1 MYIAVCYHSVCTP
14 IPSAA
19 LLSTHPVFFELSEY
33 DWLSVQQLIEAQED
47 IVRSLDK
54 MWFKD
59 YVAYLNAKVKEVIRK
74 VEEKQNKTPGKPNTV
89 SIALLSVCILII
101 LIAER
106 NVDNICS

>member
-14 IPSAA
+14 VPSAA
-19 LLSTHPVFFELSEY
+19 LLSTHPVFFELSKY

-54 MWFKD
+54 MWFQD
-59 YVAYLNAKVKEVIRK
+59 YVAYLDAKVKEVIRK
-74 VEEKQNKTPGKPNTV
+74 VEEKKAPGKPNTV
-89 SIALLSVCILII
+89 SIALFSVCVLII

-106 NVDNICS
+106 NVDNFCS